1 MPAAFRTWLI
11 LGLTLAYLVA
21 VHLAFLRDSPRV
33 AAAAVALLVLLLL
46 ASIRGPRRLAWRLLV
61 GALGIAAVTLTA
73 RGAAPLPLLLPPVAI
88 PALIA
93 FGFGRTLLPG
103 RTALIERFARG
114 FHAPEIPSAEILS
127 YARGITWAWALL
139 LAFVA
144 LANLVLALNLSPG
157 GLLELAGMPPPWPVQ
172 PATFVWFSNTGT
184 YLLIGGMFVL
194 EFAVRVWRFPDDAF
208 RNPLHFLREARVRMP
223 NIVAALRHG

>member
-1 MPAAFRTWLI
+1 MPAAVRTSLI

-33 AAAAVALLVLLLL
+33 AAAAVALLLLLVL
-46 ASIRGPRRLAWRLLV
+46 ASVRGPRRMAWRLLV
-61 GALGIAAVTLTA
+61 AVPGIAAVTFTA

-114 FHAPEIPSAEILS
+114 FHAPEIPSPEILS
-127 YARGITWAWALL
+127 YARGVTWAWTLL

-144 LANLVLALNLSPG
+144 LANAALALNLSPG
-157 GLLELAGMPPPWPVQ
+157 GLLELAGMPPPWPVP
-172 PATFVWFSNTGT
+172 PAAFVWFSNTGT
-184 YLLIGGMFVL
+184 YLLIGGLFVL